1 MSTGDPRFEENW
13 RRRFER
19 FAIARDD
26 DAGIA
31 GWSEGGL
38 AARYRQF
45 AHLWLSGYPKPAPGS
60 RWLDAGCGA
69 GTYTRF
75 LVAQRLNV
83 TAIDYSEPTA
93 RKARE
98 RSTDEVTW
106 AVADA
111 TSLPFATGCLDG
123 VLCFGVMQALSSPE
137 RALTELRRVLRPG
150 GTLWVDALNADC
162 LPTSLAE
169 ARRLRDGRPQHLRYD
184 HVSAFKAA
192 LGASGFGAV
201 RLHWVP
207 VMPERLRFL
216 QSVAESA
223 LSRVLLRLPPLG
235 TWASHSFL
243 AVATAGANAP
253 PAR

>member
-1 MSTGDPRFEENW
+1 MSADESRFEENW

-19 FAIARDD
+19 FATARDD

-45 AHLWLSGYPKPAPGS
+45 AQLWLSTKPRPAPAS

-69 GTYTRF
+69 GTYTRL

-83 TAIDYSEPTA
+83 TAIDYSEPTT

-98 RSTDEVTW
+98 RSTDEVSW

-111 TSLPFATGCLDG
+111 TRLPFATGCLDG

-137 RALTELRRVLRPG
+137 RALSEFRRVLRPG
-150 GTLWVDALNADC
+150 GALWVDALNADC
-162 LPTSLAE
+162 LPTALSE
-169 ARRLRDGRPQHLRYD
+169 ARRRRDGRPQHLRYD
-184 HVSAFKAA
+184 HVPDFRAA
-192 LGASGFGAV
+192 LHASGFGAV

-235 TWASHSFL
+235 MWASHSFL
-243 AVATAGANAP
+243 AVATADAQVPTAP
-253 PAR
+253 

>member
-1 MSTGDPRFEENW
+1 MKAGDTQFEKDW

-19 FAIARDD
+19 YATVRDD

-38 AARYRQF
+38 AARYRHF
-45 AHLWLSGYPKPAPGS
+45 ARLWLSEYPSPAPAS

-75 LVAQRLNV
+75 LVARKMAV
-83 TAIDYSEPTA
+83 TAVDYSEPTTH
-93 RKARE
+93 KARE
-98 RSTDEVTW
+98 RCDANVDW

-111 TSLPFATGCLDG
+111 TRLPIATGCLDG

-162 LPTSLAE
+162 LPTVVSE
-169 ARRLRDGRPQHLRYD
+169 VRRRRQGRPQHLRYD
-184 HVSAFKAA
+184 HVPDFRAA
-192 LGASGFGAV
+192 LRASGFDAV
-201 RLHWVP
+201 RTHWVP

-216 QSVAESA
+216 QPLMEGA
-223 LSRVLLRLPPLG
+223 LGRTILRLPPLG
-235 TWASHSFL
+235 KWASHSFL
-243 AVATAGANAP
+243 AVATASAQTSTS
-253 PAR
+253 